1 MVDNIGSNIINSLG
15 GGSGLNSQSIVDQLV
30 ELERLPTEQRLDTRE
45 SKVEA
50 QISGFGMLRSA
61 VGEFESALE
70 PLANADT
77 FDAKQASISDTSL
90 MAVNS
95 LNPEAVP
102 GNYRIKIEQVAQSQS
117 LSSGTY
123 ASMDSA
129 VGEGSLTI
137 RLGDWSAD
145 LATFTADTSA
155 TGATIEIDQSNNSL
169 TGLRDAINDAD
180 IGVQASIVGEEGS
193 YQLLLTGPTGASRE
207 MEITANEGATA
218 GLSNFDFNETTQNFT
233 QQQEGLDA
241 ILRVNGLQVTR
252 NSNVIDDV
260 IQGVEFE
267 VFNSNAT
274 EEISINV
281 TEDKSLAED
290 SIRNF
295 VDAYNA
301 FYKEVQRLTSNDE
314 GEDGK
319 GSLNDDPLAGNV
331 LRSVRSMLGSVVP
344 GIESDFSSLA
354 TIGIRTKIDGTLEFA
369 DDGEVTDFSVAM
381 SDRFEEV
388 RNLFV
393 PNTSSTS
400 ADIDVTNF
408 GRRTQPGSYDV
419 QITQEATKGYLNAD
433 PLAVAFPLDTTGKDY
448 SFAIKVDGDQSATI
462 TLPAGKTYAS
472 GAELAED
479 FQTLINADS
488 TLKENFSG
496 VNVTYNGTSG
506 ALEFQSKTYG
516 VDSNIEF
523 TSVGADMAE
532 LGIAVGAGTVG
543 QNVAGTINGEEAF
556 GYGNVLRGAIGS
568 PAEGLSMTV
577 ASGATSATV
586 NFSRGLGGTL
596 AGMVDS
602 YVRNSGL
609 ISERESNLK
618 EDMKDIEEDRRDLDR
633 RSEAF
638 RARQE
643 AQFRAMEQIVRSL
656 NSTGDFLEGINDRLP
671 FTSRRE

>member
-1 MVDNIGSNIINSLG
+1 MVDTIGSSIINSLG
-15 GGSGLNSQSIVDQLV
+15 GGSGLNSQRIVDQLV
-30 ELERLPTEQRLDTRE
+30 ELERLPTDQRLDRRE
-45 SKVEA
+45 SRVEA

-77 FDAKQASISDTSL
+77 FDAKQASISDTNL

-95 LNPEAVP
+95 LEPDAVP
-102 GNYRIKIEQVAQSQS
+102 GNYRLKIDQVAQSQS

-123 ASMDSA
+123 ASKDSA

-145 LATFTADTSA
+145 LTTFTANTDA
-155 TGATIEIDQSNNSL
+155 TGATIEIDGSNNSL
-169 TGLRDAINDAD
+169 SGLRDAINDAG

-207 MEITANEGATA
+207 MEITATEGATA
-218 GLSNFDFNETTQNFT
+218 GLANFNFNETTQNFT

-241 ILRVNGLQVTR
+241 ILSVNGLQVTR

-267 VFNSNAT
+267 VFNSDAT

-281 TEDKSLAED
+281 TEDKSLAEE
-290 SIRNF
+290 SIRDF
-295 VDAYNA
+295 VDAYNT
-301 FYKEVQRLTSNDE
+301 FHNEVKRLTSRDE

-319 GSLNDDPLAGNV
+319 GSLSNDPLAGNI
-331 LRSVRSMLGSVVP
+331 LRSVRSMVGNVVP
-344 GIESDFSSLA
+344 GVEGEFNSLA
-354 TIGIRTKIDGTLEFA
+354 SIGIRTKIDGTLEFA
-369 DDGEVTDFSVAM
+369 DDGGATDFSV
-381 SDRFEEV
+381 SIRDRFEEV

-393 PNTSSTS
+393 PNFSSDN
-400 ADIDVTNF
+400 ADIDVTSF
-408 GRRTQPGSYDV
+408 GRRTQPGNYNV
-419 QITQEATKGYLNAD
+419 EITQQATKGFLNAD
-433 PLAVAFPLDTTGKDY
+433 PLTVTFPLDTTGKDY
-448 SFAIKVDGDQSATI
+448 SFEIKVDGDQSATI
-462 TLPAGKTYAS
+462 ALPAGKTYAS

-479 FQTLINADS
+479 FETLINADT
-488 TLKENFSG
+488 TLKDNFSG
-496 VNVTYNGTSG
+496 VNVTYNDGTG

-516 VDSNIEF
+516 ADSSVEF
-523 TSVGADMAE
+523 TSVGADMTE
-532 LGIAVGAGTVG
+532 LGINVGAGTAG
-543 QNVAGTINGEEAF
+543 QNVAGTIDGEAGF
-556 GYGNVLRGAIGS
+556 GYGNILRGAIGS
-568 PAEGLSMTV
+568 PAEGLSMSV
-577 ASGATSATV
+577 APGATTATV

-609 ISERESNLK
+609 ISQREGNLR
-618 EDMKDIEEDRRDLDR
+618 EDMDEIEEDRRDLDR

-671 FTSRRE
+671 FTAPPR

>member
-169 TGLRDAINDAD
+169 SGLRDAINDAD

-267 VFNSNAT
+267 VFNSSAT

-331 LRSVRSMLGSVVP
+331 LRSVRSMLGNVVP

-369 DDGEVTDFSVAM
+369 DDGGVTDFSVAM

-408 GRRTQPGSYDV
+408 GSRTQPGSYDV
-419 QITQEATKGYLNAD
+419 EITQEATKGYLNAD

-609 ISERESNLK
+609 ISERESNL
-618 EDMKDIEEDRRDLDR
+618 EQDMDEIEEDRRDLDR

-671 FTSRRE
+671 FTARRE

>member
-1 MVDNIGSNIINSLG
+1 MVDNIGSNIISSLG

-45 SKVEA
+45 STVEA

-70 PLANADT
+70 PLSNEDT

-95 LNPEAVP
+95 LNSEAVP

-123 ASMDSA
+123 ASKDSA

-137 RLGDWSAD
+137 RLGDWSVD
-145 LATFTADTSA
+145 LATFSADTDA

-169 TGLRDAINDAD
+169 TGLRDAINEAG

-207 MEITANEGATA
+207 MEITATEGATA
-218 GLSNFDFNETTQNFT
+218 GLSNFSFNETTQNFT

-267 VFNSNAT
+267 VFNSNAA

-281 TEDKSLAED
+281 TEDKSLAEQ

-295 VDAYNA
+295 VDAYNT
-301 FYKEVQRLTSNDE
+301 FYNEVQRLTSNDE
-314 GEDGK
+314 GENGK

-331 LRSVRSMLGSVVP
+331 LRSVRSMLGRVVP

-354 TIGIRTKIDGTLEFA
+354 TVGIRTKIDGTLELA
-369 DDGEVTDFSVAM
+369 DDGELTDFSVAM

-393 PNTSSTS
+393 PNTSSDS
-400 ADIDVTNF
+400 SDIDVTNF
-408 GRRTQPGSYDV
+408 GSRTQPGSYDV
-419 QITQEATKGYLNAD
+419 EITQEASKGYLNAD
-433 PLAVAFPLDTTGKDY
+433 PLAVTFPLDTTGKDY

-488 TLKENFSG
+488 TLKESFSS

-506 ALEFQSKTYG
+506 ALEFQSDAYG
-516 VDSNIEF
+516 ADSSIEF
-523 TSVGADMAE
+523 TGAGADMAD
-532 LGIAVGAGTVG
+532 LGVSVGVGTVG
-543 QNVAGTINGEEAF
+543 QNVAGTINGEAAF
-556 GYGNVLRGAIGS
+556 GYANVLRGAIGS
-568 PAEGLSMTV
+568 PAEGLSMSV
-577 ASGATSATV
+577 AAGATTATI

-596 AGMVDS
+596 LGMVDS

-609 ISERESNLK
+609 ISERESNL
-618 EDMKDIEEDRRDLDR
+618 EESMEEIEADRRDLDR

-671 FTSRRE
+671 FTAPPR

>member
-30 ELERLPTEQRLDTRE
+30 ELERFPTEQRLDRRE

-77 FDAKQASISDTSL
+77 FDAKQASISDTNL

-102 GNYRIKIEQVAQSQS
+102 GNYRVKIEQVAQSQS
-117 LSSGTY
+117 LSSGAY

-145 LATFTADTSA
+145 LTTFSADTNA

-193 YQLLLTGPTGASRE
+193 YQLLLTGPTGATRE
-207 MEITANEGATA
+207 MEITATEGATA
-218 GLSNFDFNETTQNFT
+218 GLSNFNFNETSQNFT

-252 NSNVIDDV
+252 NSNVVDDV

-267 VFNSNAT
+267 VFNSSAT

-295 VDAYNA
+295 VDAYNT

-314 GEDGK
+314 GENGK

-331 LRSVRSMLGSVVP
+331 LRSVRSMLGNVVP

-369 DDGEVTDFSVAM
+369 DDGGVTDFSVAM

-393 PNTSSTS
+393 PNTSSSS

-408 GRRTQPGSYDV
+408 GSRTQPGSYDV
-419 QITQEATKGYLNAD
+419 QITQDATKGYLNAD

-496 VNVTYNGTSG
+496 VNVTYNSTSG
-506 ALEFQSKTYG
+506 ALEFQSKAYG

-523 TSVGADMAE
+523 TSVSTDMAE
-532 LGIAVGAGTVG
+532 LGIAVGAGTAG
-543 QNVAGTINGEEAF
+543 QNVAGTINGEAAF

-609 ISERESNLK
+609 ISERESNL
-618 EDMKDIEEDRRDLDR
+618 EENMDEIEEDRRDLDR

-671 FTSRRE
+671 FTAPRE